1 LRDVIQARQRVGE
14 LLMKG
19 ITWLSDA
26 EWSRIE
32 PLLPRGRRG
41 AHRVDDRR
49 VISGIVHMLRSGA
62 RWRDCP
68 AAYGPYTTIYNR
80 FNRWSRQG
88 LWFAIFEALTGHSG
102 IYGLA
107 AIDSTHIKAH
117 RSAAGGKGGPSSK
130 RSAPRAAGA
139 PASCTPPPTSKVGRD

>member
-1 LRDVIQARQRVGE
+1 
-14 LLMKG
+14 MKG
-19 ITWLSDA
+19 ITWLSDT
-26 EWSRIE
+26 EWARIA

-68 AAYGPYTTIYNR
+68 AAYGPYTTVYNR

-88 LWFAIFEALTGHSG
+88 LWFDIFQALTGHSG

-130 RSAPRAAGA
+130 RSASRGAAARASSTRSPMPRAGR
-139 PASCTPPPTSKVGRD
+139 ASSS